1 MVQRT
6 TIITILSVF
15 GLTLFLIFL
24 FLIQKAAWKQEN
36 DALKTELDS
45 LRVSSQNL
53 ALELEEKVEQRRISD
68 SLMHRK
74 IYDNYFDAYDAQ
86 NFRLYALY
94 KDTEQK
100 YGSDSNVAR
109 AFNIENPESIKSNRV
124 LGQMWYIVPI
134 KGVHFVEKKQ
144 TWTSIAKKYYHNL
157 NDSTL
162 LKTFNKEL
170 QPNRFV
176 IVPFN

>member
-24 FLIQKAAWKQEN
+24 FLIQKAAWQQEN
-36 DALKTELDS
+36 EALNAELDS
-45 LRVSSQNL
+45 LRTSSQNL
-53 ALELEEKVEQRRISD
+53 ALEFEEKVEQRRISD

-74 IYDNYFDAYDAQ
+74 VYDNYFDAYDAQ

-94 KDTEQK
+94 KDSERR
-100 YGSDSNVAR
+100 YGSSSNLAR
-109 AFNIENPESIKSNRV
+109 AFNIENSESIKSSSV
-124 LGQMWYIVPI
+124 LGEMWYIVPI

-157 NDSTL
+157 NDSSL

-170 QPNRFV
+170 KPNRFV

>member
-1 MVQRT
+1 MGQRT

-24 FLIQKAAWKQEN
+24 FLIQKAAWQQEN
-36 DALKTELDS
+36 EALNAELDS
-45 LRVSSQNL
+45 LRTSSQNL
-53 ALELEEKVEQRRISD
+53 ALEFEEKVEQRRISD

-74 IYDNYFDAYDAQ
+74 VYDNYFDAYDAQ

-94 KDTEQK
+94 KDSERR
-100 YGSDSNVAR
+100 YGSSSNLAR
-109 AFNIENPESIKSNRV
+109 AFNIENSESIKSNRV
-124 LGQMWYIVPI
+124 LGEMWYIVPI

-157 NDSTL
+157 NDSSL

-170 QPNRFV
+170 KPNRFV

>member
-6 TIITILSVF
+6 TIITVLSVF

-24 FLIQKAAWKQEN
+24 FLIQKAAWQKEN

-45 LRVSSQNL
+45 LRNSSQEL
-53 ALELEEKVEQRRISD
+53 AIEFEEKIGKRRISD
-68 SLMHRK
+68 SLMYRK
-74 IYDNYFDAYDAQ
+74 VYDNYFDAYDAQ

-94 KDTEQK
+94 KDTENR
-100 YGSDSNVAR
+100 YGSATNLAR
-109 AFNIENPESIKSNRV
+109 AFNIENSNSIKSNSV
-124 LGQMWYIVPI
+124 LGEMWYIVPV

-144 TWTSIAKKYYHNL
+144 TWTSIARKYYHNL

-162 LKTFNKEL
+162 LKDFNKEL
-170 QPNRFV
+170 KPNRFA
-176 IVPFN
+176 IIPFN

>member
-1 MVQRT
+1 MVHRT
-6 TIITILSVF
+6 TVITIVSVF

-24 FLIQKAAWKQEN
+24 FLIQKSAWKQEN

-45 LRVSSQNL
+45 LRISNQNL
-53 ALELEEKVEQRRISD
+53 ALEFDEKIEQRRVSD
-68 SLMHRK
+68 SLMYRS

-94 KDTEQK
+94 KDSERK
-100 YGSDSNVAR
+100 FGSASNLAS
-109 AFNIENPESIKSNRV
+109 AFNIENSESIKSNSV

-134 KGVHFVEKKQ
+134 KGIHFVEKKQ
-144 TWTSIAKKYYHNL
+144 TWTTIAKKYYHNL

-170 QPNRFV
+170 EPNRFI

>member
-6 TIITILSVF
+6 TIITIISVF
-15 GLTLFLIFL
+15 GLTLFLVFL

-45 LRVSSQNL
+45 LKTSSQNL
-53 ALELEEKVEQRRISD
+53 ALEFEEKVEQRRISD

-74 IYDNYFDAYDAQ
+74 VYDNYFDAYDAQ

-94 KDTEQK
+94 KDTERR
-100 YGSDSNVAR
+100 YGSTSSLAR
-109 AFNIENPESIKSNRV
+109 AFNIENSNSIKSNSV
-124 LGQMWYIVPI
+124 LGEMWYIIPV

-170 QPNRFV
+170 KPNRFV